1 MVRPARVS
9 KESTMGLLEMDPAK
23 AEEYL
28 AAAFERQKEQK
39 AEEAGRQAEAAADP
53 VRQAGLAA
61 HEEWQ
66 ASQRAEGDRLKAERL
81 AAERAAGA
89 AEATAAQER
98 IEAALQRVATPEAD
112 VARLTAQAMDEWRRS
127 RAVVAANADPAA
139 TLKTEMQAMRGS
151 SGMVFE
157 KPSAAPRGTMIVRD
171 E

>member
-1 MVRPARVS
+1 
-9 KESTMGLLEMDPAK
+9 MGLLEMDPAK

-112 VARLTAQAMDEWRRS
+112 VGRLTADA
-127 RAVVAANADPAA
+127 
-139 TLKTEMQAMRGS
+139 
-151 SGMVFE
+151 
-157 KPSAAPRGTMIVRD
+157 
-171 E
+171 